1 MLMGMSPEE
10 KKLLGLGMAS
20 DYHYLTMVSPQL
32 LFPTCSSEAKG
43 GRDGLAHAQTPI
55 LTAEELLL

>member
-10 KKLLGLGMAS
+10 KKLLGLGMAA

-32 LFPTCSSEAKG
+32 LFPKGRVSTSSNLNL
-43 GRDGLAHAQTPI
+43 DC
-55 LTAEELLL
+55 

>member
-10 KKLLGLGMAS
+10 KKLLGLGMPS

-32 LFPTCSSEAKG
+32 LFPKGRVSTCSNL
-43 GRDGLAHAQTPI
+43 DVDC
-55 LTAEELLL
+55 

>member
-10 KKLLGLGMAS
+10 KKLLGLGMPS

-32 LFPTCSSEAKG
+32 LFPKGRVSTCSNLDLDCG
-43 GRDGLAHAQTPI
+43 GAS
-55 LTAEELLL
+55 LLVGP